1 MNKKLFLIA
10 LPALLVLSSCNGL
23 SNQPAQKDVEL
34 FKESTVNEEIFGSAE
49 EAGDLGLKKFS
60 PLKLSPL
67 TSDFVKIGYQ
77 MKFDEGDDVQDG
89 ADSDDKVSIR
99 FVAAIKDANV
109 TAFWKRGLAQSN
121 GYVGA
126 SPDGEHWK
134 FKFEEDA
141 KESKKIYTSLNNG
154 GDVITAGEGGT
165 EGYTQYAG
173 FVIYTL
179 TNIPYLEYLNSYLAA
194 YVVLT
199 DASDAENHI
208 NSQGLAVKVEMDG
221 LVSYNKFYF
230 DPSATG
236 HFLSGTINGVLR
248 DGSDNETHKLLRED
262 TTTVDSDKN
271 YASYSGVTLLTTDM
285 FESFYYSPT
294 VFQYFGFNSFARESR
309 GFLQGVTG
317 PENVG
322 ETWIRPHLAG
332 NYNFYLKN
340 KNTPSQENHMFT
352 YANSYVTNPTT
363 FLLCP
368 DTAWDKDGAVFRMY
382 CFDESDGEHINTW
395 VSPTGEPVTI
405 KGRKVFAFTFDNT
418 TYTHFIFVRK
428 GPSHT
433 ENSWTGKWNQTA
445 NLAYSSVYSEGSST
459 VWRITATDDGNQ
471 EVISFAAFTELPKLD

>member
-10 LPALLVLSSCNGL
+10 LPAMLVLSSCNGL

-34 FKESTVNEEIFGSAE
+34 FKESTVNEEIFGAAE

-77 MKFDEGDDVQDG
+77 MKFDEGNDVQDG

-134 FKFEEDA
+134 FKFEEAA
-141 KESKKIYTSLNNG
+141 KESTKIYTSLNNG
-154 GDVITAGEGGT
+154 GDVLTAGEGGT
-165 EGYTQYAG
+165 EGYTQFAG

-208 NSQGLAVKVEMDG
+208 GSQGLAVKVEMDG
-221 LVSYNKFYF
+221 NVSSNKFYF

-236 HFLSGTINGVLR
+236 HFLAGTINGVVR
-248 DGSDNETHKLLRED
+248 DGSDDSTHKLLRED
-262 TTTVDSDKN
+262 ETTVDSEDN
-271 YASYSGVTLLTTDM
+271 YASYSNIDLIGTDM

-294 VFQYFGFNSFARESR
+294 VFQYFGFDSFARKSR

-317 PENVG
+317 PEAVG
-322 ETWIRPHLAG
+322 MPYARPHTAG

-340 KNTPSQENHMFT
+340 KKNPSEENYMYS
-352 YANSYVTNPTT
+352 YANSYVTNPENLI
-363 FLLCP
+363 FYP
-368 DTAWDKDGAVFRMY
+368 GPWDVDGAVFRLY
-382 CFDESDGEHINTW
+382 CFNATENTW
-395 VSPTGEPVTI
+395 VSPSDSATI
-405 KGRKVFAFTFDNT
+405 KGKKVFVFTFDSS
-418 TYTHFIFVRK
+418 TYTGFIFVRK
-428 GPSHT
+428 SSSGA
-433 ENSWTGKWNQTA
+433 ENSWDGKWNQTDDLSYDFVKTA
-445 NLAYSSVYSEGSST
+445 GSST
-459 VWRITATDDGNQ
+459 VWRITAAGDNNQ
-471 EVISFAAFTELPKLD
+471 DVISFAEFTD